1 MNEREQFAE
10 NLRNALIRK
19 GYEPKATVLER
30 ELNLRHYGK
39 EITLY
44 AAAKW
49 LRGEGLPSLQRIKTL
64 AEWLEVDLTDLVSP
78 ETAYKV
84 NRVER
89 QKEPTKHIWDL
100 AASYDDQ
107 LLFKTFLNLPKEQKK
122 VVREVIVA
130 MHKAYRSG
138 ND

>member
-1 MNEREQFAE
+1 MNERERFAE

-19 GYEPKATVLER
+19 GYEPKASTLEIEFNQR
-30 ELNLRHYGK
+30 YYGK
-39 EITLY
+39 PITLH

-49 LRGEGLPSLQRIKTL
+49 LRGEGLPTFAKIKTL
-64 AEWLEVDLTDLVSP
+64 AEWLEVELTDLVSV

-89 QKEPTKHIWDL
+89 QKEPTKHIWDM

-107 LLFKTFLNLPKEQKK
+107 LLFKTFLNLPNEQKK

-130 MHKAYRSG
+130 MHKAYRG
-138 ND
+138 